1 MILLQVKHYE
11 NCWKP
16 VKTSIDVLGNQ
27 QPSLSFNTKEGSQT
41 MYVIL
46 ILFIF

>member
-1 MILLQVKHYE
+1 MLQVKHYE

-27 QPSLSFNTKEGSQT
+27 QPSLS
-41 MYVIL
+41 Y
-46 ILFIF
+46 